1 MRRAGGAGRRH
12 GFTLVE
18 VVVSLVVTALVASV
32 TTTVVSHLVD
42 TRDASRSLE
51 SATRRARTCASAI
64 ASDIPAI
71 IRESDLFFARCMI
84 TSGGPG
90 ERDSLLMLARMRS
103 PVRNLP
109 DEPEGGD
116 YEIAYR
122 LMDDDSGVPSLWR
135 RADPALDPFQ
145 DAGGV
150 AMRIARHVVSLRLE
164 AFDGEAWYD
173 EWDSDLD
180 GLPHAVR
187 VTVGATD
194 DDGRHLT
201 WARRVVA
208 IDRVPVPDSNQIAI
222 IGSIALLQRME
233 RLIASLDRP
242 GADALRTETFR
253 LRYADA
259 EQIAEAIEELFSA
272 EGTAGSA
279 RTNQQA
285 TRNPRFQ
292 FQQQAQQQ
300 QTTRT
305 SEQLRVKANTQQN
318 AVTVVAEPDILEQ
331 IRDQIENH
339 WDLPLPEE
347 AVIPKI
353 YDLENSDPIKVRDL
367 LAELFGE
374 PEQAGAQQSSQ
385 GVGRLA
391 GQFSF
396 EAIPESGRLVVVAKS
411 PDHLA
416 VIDQIVRDLDK
427 PQTVGLPAIV
437 ELKHASAEE
446 LAEQLNTL
454 LAEEGT
460 IAQLP
465 RQESGLSENT
475 ASQSPFSQ
483 NTQQQQQQQPAEQ
496 DVIGFWWQQARPPTD
511 SRGSSNLVGQIRLVP
526 VWRQNAI
533 MVLAPPEYRQSVV
546 DLIGQLDQPGRQVL
560 ISAIILEISRDDATS
575 LGLRW
580 SSNPLNLSSSENAF
594 SIGANA
600 NATENNFLGSLFDTS
615 VLSANADLNAVLQ
628 ALAQRTSVNILSE
641 PKLFTSDNQEA
652 QFFDGQDIAF
662 PVSSTTTASGQIQQ
676 QFDYRAVGLQL
687 RVRPRITP
695 NQQVDLLINLEL
707 SAIRPG
713 DLVNDLIVV
722 DRRETTTQ
730 LIVRGGQ
737 TVVIS
742 GIFRKED
749 TDIRRKVPLLG
760 DIPLLGALFT
770 SIEKAKTDSE
780 LLLFITPIVVEN
792 TRQSDELNEPYHNR
806 LEQLRGELGVPGVE
820 G

>member
-1 MRRAGGAGRRH
+1 MTR
-12 GFTLVE
+12 F
-18 VVVSLVVTALVASV
+18 VSLLLVMVPMLAPPLLAQDEAQPEK
-32 TTTVVSHLVD
+32 TTVLAFKKVPVEELIPFIVEATGKVVMPQD
-42 TRDASRSLE
+42 DIL
-51 SATRRARTCASAI
+51 TRRITVLNDQPIPVSEALDLVLLALQQNGI
-64 ASDIPAI
+64 AVVEDGDIITLRDITEIVRQDVPVI
-71 IRESDLFFARCMI
+71 GPEVSLLDRKDKGTIVEKIFAL
-84 TSGGPG
+84 TSGSAENLG
-90 ERDSLLMLARMRS
+90 EVLEDA
-103 PVRNLP
+103 LP
-109 DEPEGGD
+109 D
-116 YEIAYR
+116 YAQ
-122 LMDDDSGVPSLWR
+122 M
-135 RADPALDPFQ
+135 
-145 DAGGV
+145 
-150 AMRIARHVVSLRLE
+150 
-164 AFDGEAWYD
+164 
-173 EWDSDLD
+173 
-180 GLPHAVR
+180 
-187 VTVGATD
+187 TVD
-194 DDGRHLT
+194 
-201 WARRVVA
+201 
-208 IDRVPVPDSNQIAI
+208 PDSNQIAI

-233 RLIASLDRP
+233 RLITSLDRP
-242 GADALRTETFR
+242 GADALKTETFR

-259 EQIAEAIEELFSA
+259 EQIAEAIEDLFSA
-272 EGTAGSA
+272 DATARNA

-285 TRNPRFQ
+285 NRNPRFQ
-292 FQQQAQQQ
+292 FQPQAQQQ
-300 QTTRT
+300 QATRT

-465 RQESGLSENT
+465 RQESGLSEDT

-546 DLIGQLDQPGRQVL
+546 DLIEQLDQPGRQVL
-560 ISAIILEISRDDATS
+560 ISAIILEISRDDATN

-580 SSNPLNLSSSENAF
+580 SSNPLNLSSAENAF

-792 TRQSDELNEPYHNR
+792 TQQSDELNEPYRNR
-806 LEQLRGELGVPGVE
+806 LEQLRGKMGDVGVE